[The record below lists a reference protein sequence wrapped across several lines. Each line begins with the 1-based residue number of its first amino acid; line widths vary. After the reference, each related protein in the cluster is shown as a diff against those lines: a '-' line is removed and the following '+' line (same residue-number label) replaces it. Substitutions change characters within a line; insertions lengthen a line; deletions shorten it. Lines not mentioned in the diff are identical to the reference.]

1 MEGVVKEVIDKIM
14 SKVMEKVIRMGFVR
28 NN

>member
-1 MEGVVKEVIDKIM
+1 MDGVVKEVIDKIM